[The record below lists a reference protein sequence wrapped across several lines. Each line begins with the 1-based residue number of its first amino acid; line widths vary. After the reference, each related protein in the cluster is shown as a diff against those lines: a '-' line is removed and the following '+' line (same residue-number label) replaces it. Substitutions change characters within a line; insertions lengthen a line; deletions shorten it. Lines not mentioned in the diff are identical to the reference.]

1 MMKKIAVFVL
11 CLFVLSSSA
20 FAADMSA
27 WNKPSSSYGQ
37 KAAKKLAY
45 GLSNVVFGWSE
56 IFTETYEAA
65 QSGQCPINGF
75 FNGLWNGVAD
85 TVGGALHV
93 VTFPLTTVDIPLPEG
108 GIVLACCK

>member
-11 CLFVLSSSA
+11 CLLILSSSA

-27 WNKPSSSYGQ
+27 WNKDSSSYGQ
-37 KAAKKLAY
+37 KAFHKFTY
-45 GLSNVVFGWSE
+45 GLSNVVLGWSE
-56 IFTETYEAA
+56 IFTEPYEAA
-65 QSGQCPINGF
+65 KSGDNFIEGVGR
-75 FNGLWNGVAD
+75 GLWNGIAD
-85 TVGGALHV
+85 TVGGALHL